1 LTFRRRP
8 HYRTCGAQL
17 GRSSVTK
24 KQRAVQLR
32 DLVLM
37 AIEAI
42 GTGPNGDRSAIGER
56 PNHLYISYRA
66 IPYPR
71 AHPTL
76 SKNLPYDL
84 DIWWNNKVLNIEW
97 SDDGRIEVV
106 SYEPGPWEGEL
117 ERACQDTV
125 RSRDAAVDAA

>member
-1 LTFRRRP
+1 
-8 HYRTCGAQL
+8 
-17 GRSSVTK
+17 VTK

-42 GTGPNGDRSAIGER
+42 GYRTNGDGSTIGER

-66 IPYPR
+66 VPYPG

-76 SKNLPYDL
+76 SRNLSHGL

-97 SDDGRIEVV
+97 SDDGRINVV
-106 SYEPGPWEGEL
+106 SYKPGQWESVL
-117 ERACQDTV
+117 ERACQDML
-125 RSRDAAVDAA
+125 RDAVVDAA